1 MLLKIRTERDKQTAV
16 DYINKLPDK
25 PYDVSI
31 KLHKQTRTCPQNRL
45 YWMWINAISKDTG
58 NEPDDLHDYFGSK
71 YLPKIAVKMF
81 GGDILDKNISTTQL
95 NTAEFTAYLEKI
107 QIFASAELGIILPN
121 PDDKYFEQMADYYS
135 DKF

>member
-25 PYDVSI
+25 PYDVNI

-58 NEPDDLHDYFGSK
+58 NEPNDLHEYFGNK
-71 YLPKIAVKMF
+71 WLPEISVQMPD
-81 GGDILDKNISTTQL
+81 GVLHKNQSTTQL
-95 NTAEFTAYLEKI
+95 NTAEFTAYLDKI

-121 PDDKYFEQMADYYS
+121 PDDLYFDQMVDYYA